1 MSRILFGYG
10 LVILAAAACAAPS
23 NNGERLP
30 SASGASN
37 AQEDVATQQ
46 PGAQP
51 QEPAQLAPTDASAT
65 SSQSSDRSAIQAT
78 FDKIWAEPKFQRALA
93 ESYLRG
99 SEVEPQLTQR
109 EAQSRLEVLTLINEQ
124 RLEDAVD
131 RLQTLQ
137 GDNAVFDYMLGNI
150 FFGQA
155 KYADAAVAY
164 TMAVDRMSNYRRAW
178 QNLALSQ
185 MRNDQ
190 FAAARDAFVR
200 VISLGGASPQT
211 YGLLGIM
218 HAQLGDYV
226 AAESA
231 LRMVMMMEP
240 DKESWRMMLAQ
251 AMFQQARY
259 AESASLVGNLLQQNP
274 DRVELW
280 SLQANAYVGMQE
292 TKKAAENLEIVAEL
306 GGATY
311 DSLNLLGNIYFN
323 DEVFDLAVDAYI
335 GAMAMGKDKS
345 HRPMLDIASRLA
357 ARSAYSESRRLAKGI
372 EDVYGEQL
380 DIGARTELRKMR
392 ARLAASAG
400 ATEEQVALLQQI
412 VIENPLDGDA
422 LIQLGRHFQEA
433 GDAEAAILRF
443 EQAARNEEF
452 RAEAKV
458 LHAQLLVS
466 QDRFADALPLL
477 REAQGVKRRDDVGK
491 LLEFVERAASR
502 GK

>member
-1 MSRILFGYG
+1 MFRIPFGYS
-10 LVILAAAACAAPS
+10 LVILGAASCATPS
-23 NNGERLP
+23 NNEEGPQSVAAISE
-30 SASGASN
+30 
-37 AQEDVATQQ
+37 AQDVAKQ
-46 PGAQP
+46 QP
-51 QEPAQLAPTDASAT
+51 QEPAQPVPANASTGGAQVSQSAT
-65 SSQSSDRSAIQAT
+65 RSAIQAT

-99 SEVEPQLTQR
+99 SDVEPQLTQR

-164 TMAVDRMSNYRRAW
+164 TMAVDRMTNYRRAW

-185 MRNDQ
+185 MRNEQ

-231 LRMVMMMEP
+231 FRMVMMMEP
-240 DKESWRMMLAQ
+240 EKESWRMMLAQ

-259 AESASLVGNLLQQNP
+259 AESASLVGNLLQENP

-280 SLQANAYVGMQE
+280 LLQANAYVGMKQ
-292 TKKAAENLEIVAEL
+292 TKKAAENLEIVNEL

-335 GAMAMGKDKS
+335 RAMAQGKDKS
-345 HRPMLDIASRLA
+345 HRPMLDVASRLA
-357 ARSAYSESRRLAKGI
+357 ARSAYVESRRLAKGI

-380 DIGARTELRKMR
+380 DIAARTELRKMR
-392 ARLAASAG
+392 ARLAATTA
-400 ATEEQVALLQQI
+400 ATEEQVALLEQI

-422 LIQLGRHFQEA
+422 LIQLGRHFQEK
-433 GDAEAAILRF
+433 GDPEAAILRF
-443 EQAARNEEF
+443 EQAARNEKF

-477 REAQGVKRRDDVGK
+477 REAQGIKRRDDVGK
-491 LLEFVERAASR
+491 LLDYVERAASR